1 MNGYGYESLVWIR
14 DEKGKEFYCSAEAV
28 REDFTDGNELNNHE
42 RAACTDVNLLIGTE
56 RW

>member
-14 DEKGKEFYCSAEAV
+14 DENGKEFYCPAEAV
-28 REDFTDGNELNNHE
+28 RENFTDGDKLNNQE
-42 RAACTDVNLLIGTE
+42 QAACSDVNLIIGTE

>member
-14 DEKGKEFYCSAEAV
+14 DENGKEFYCPAEAV
-28 REDFTDGNELNNHE
+28 REDFTDGAELNNRE
-42 RAACTDVNLLIGTE
+42 QAAYTDVNHIIGME